1 MFTTIFKLVGYEI
14 ASGEHDYKVTMN
26 DESENNMRLMAMKNI
41 IDSFTVPGIIDIDT
55 MKDIRFIYRGTTLSL
70 NPKLVLPLP
79 ESDTLTIVIHV
90 FTSSTEIKEKLVENI
105 FTSLKSFL
113 PKKEEPEI
121 MTDDIVKK
129 INTDIVTIFSDKDF
143 VDLLRIILN
152 KPHLLNIASSYI
164 QHGNV
169 VVGVGEVEVKA
180 SNLIDFSYM
189 DQYNIIIDIL
199 KKLNVNIEGIE
210 DEIKNK
216 LCHFKGHINLTL
228 RSLLVGIYD
237 L

>member
-121 MTDDIVKK
+121 MTDEI
-129 INTDIVTIFSDKDF
+129 INTMNTNIVTLFSDKDF

-152 KPHLLNIASSYI
+152 KPNLLNIASSYI
-164 QHGNV
+164 QHGDV
-169 VVGVGEVEVKA
+169 VEVKTSDI
-180 SNLIDFSYM
+180 SNFTYTSEYDIV
-189 DQYNIIIDIL
+189 IDIL
-199 KKLNVNIEGIE
+199 TKLKVNIEGIE
-210 DEIKNK
+210 DEVKIL
-216 LCHFKGHINLTL
+216 LCHFQGHINLTL
-228 RSLLVGIYD
+228 RSLLVGVYD

>member
-14 ASGEHDYKVTMN
+14 ASGMHDYKVNMN
-26 DESENNMRLMAMKNI
+26 DETENNMRLMDMKNI
-41 IDSFTVPGIIDIDT
+41 IDSFTVPGVIEMDII
-55 MKDIRFIYRGTTLSL
+55 KDIRFIYRGSTLSL
-70 NPKLVLPLP
+70 SNPISTLPLP
-79 ESDTLTIVIHV
+79 ECETIVIHV
-90 FTSSTEIKEKLVENI
+90 FVSSMEIREKLVENI
-105 FTSLKSFL
+105 FITLKSFL
-113 PKKEEPEI
+113 PKKDEPEV
-121 MTDDIVKK
+121 MTDEI
-129 INTDIVTIFSDKDF
+129 INNMNTNIVTLFSDKDF

-169 VVGVGEVEVKA
+169 VEVKT
-180 SNLIDFSYM
+180 SDIHNFTYTS
-189 DQYNIIIDIL
+189 QYDTIMDIL
-199 KKLNVNIEGIE
+199 TKLKVHIEGIE
-210 DEIKNK
+210 DEVKIL